1 MKSYYEILEQKA
13 TNSNVLLK
21 DAFILAGVPSST
33 YYRVKYGQDMRHS
46 TALKIYEKLR
56 ALQTT
61 NTSDR

>member
-1 MKSYYEILEQKA
+1 
-13 TNSNVLLK
+13 LK
-21 DAFILAGVPSST
+21 DAFVLAGVPSST